1 MTVGF
6 LADLLKASINNSK
19 YLNKEIFGFSIDTR
33 TLKKN
38 ECFIALKEG
47 HKYLANIKKCVCVIV
62 DNDFTSNDFAVL
74 KVNDTKETF
83 KELALYFR
91 NNFKG
96 KVIGITGSNGKTT
109 TKELLASVLN
119 KQYKTFKS
127 YKNNNND
134 IGIPLNLFKLNNTYK
149 YAVFELGMNHAGE
162 IRDLVK
168 IVKPNI
174 ALITNIGTAHIGNLG
189 SKNNIYKAKMEISDN
204 NILFVNG
211 LDKYLK
217 KTKNAFKVN
226 YKNIDFEVKNIKE
239 NKKYI
244 EFDLYIDKK
253 YHIKYHIPSKEQ
265 LTNVLLVI
273 AVALYLK
280 VRPKLIVK
288 TLNHFKAIDNR
299 MDIKKIKKS
308 IIINDAYN
316 SNYESLMA
324 GLNSLKCYQKDK
336 ICIIGDIL
344 ELGDKTKEIYKKITK
359 KLKELNYKYIFV
371 GQNTFNIKIENSL
384 YFNNVDELINYYF
397 QNKQEF
403 LNKVI
408 YIKGSNGIN
417 LLKFA
422 NVLNKH

>member
-38 ECFIALKEG
+38 DCFIALKEG
-47 HKYLANIKKCVCVIV
+47 HKYLINIKKCVCVIV
-62 DNDFTSNDFAVL
+62 DNDFTSNNFAVL
-74 KVNDTKETF
+74 KVNDTKEAF

-119 KQYKTFKS
+119 KQNKTFKS

-217 KTKNAFKVN
+217 KAKNAFKVN
-226 YKNIDFEVKNIKE
+226 YKNIDFEVKDIKE
-239 NKKYI
+239 NKSYI

-265 LTNVLLVI
+265 ITNVLLVI

-280 VRPKLIVK
+280 VKPKLIAK

-299 MDIKKIKKS
+299 MDTKKIKKS
-308 IIINDAYN
+308 VIINDAYN

-397 QNKQEF
+397 QNKKEF
-403 LNKVI
+403 LNRVI

-422 NVLNKH
+422 NALKKH

>member
-47 HKYLANIKKCVCVIV
+47 HKYLINIKKCVCVIV
-62 DNDFTSNDFAVL
+62 DNDFTSNNFAVL
-74 KVNDTKETF
+74 KVNDTKEAF

-119 KQYKTFKS
+119 KQNKTFKS

-217 KTKNAFKVN
+217 KAKNAFKVN
-226 YKNIDFEVKNIKE
+226 YKNIDFEVKDIKE
-239 NKKYI
+239 NKSYI

-265 LTNVLLVI
+265 ITNVLLVI

-280 VRPKLIVK
+280 VKPKLIAK

-299 MDIKKIKKS
+299 MDTKKIKKS
-308 IIINDAYN
+308 VIINDAYN

-397 QNKQEF
+397 QNKKEF
-403 LNKVI
+403 LNRVI

-422 NVLNKH
+422 NALKKH

>member
-6 LADLLKASINNSK
+6 LADLLKASINNSR
-19 YLNKEIFGFSIDTR
+19 YLKKEIFGFSIDTR

-47 HKYLANIKKCVCVIV
+47 HKYLTNIKKCVCAIV

-74 KVNDTKETF
+74 KVNDTKEAF

-96 KVIGITGSNGKTT
+96 KMIGITGSNGKTT
-109 TKELLASVLN
+109 TKELLSSVLN
-119 KQYKTFKS
+119 KQHKTFKS

-162 IRDLVK
+162 IKDLVK

-204 NILFVNG
+204 NVLFVNG

-226 YKNIDFEVKNIKE
+226 YKNTDFEVKNIKE
-239 NKKYI
+239 NKSYI

-265 LTNVLLVI
+265 ITNVLLVI

-280 VRPKLIVK
+280 VKPKLIVK
-288 TLNHFKAIDNR
+288 ALNHFKAIDNR
-299 MDIKKIKKS
+299 MNIKMIKKK

-316 SNYESLMA
+316 SNYESLIA

-371 GQNTFNIKIENSL
+371 GENTSYIKVENSL
-384 YFNNVDELINYYF
+384 YFSNVDELINYYY
-397 QNKQEF
+397 QNKKEF

-422 NVLNKH
+422 NVLKKH

>member
-1 MTVGF
+1 
-6 LADLLKASINNSK
+6 
-19 YLNKEIFGFSIDTR
+19 
-33 TLKKN
+33 
-38 ECFIALKEG
+38 
-47 HKYLANIKKCVCVIV
+47 
-62 DNDFTSNDFAVL
+62 
-74 KVNDTKETF
+74 
-83 KELALYFR
+83 
-91 NNFKG
+91 
-96 KVIGITGSNGKTT
+96 
-109 TKELLASVLN
+109 
-119 KQYKTFKS
+119 
-127 YKNNNND
+127 
-134 IGIPLNLFKLNNTYK
+134 
-149 YAVFELGMNHAGE
+149 MNHAGE

-189 SKNNIYKAKMEISDN
+189 SKNNIYKAKMEISNN

-217 KTKNAFKVN
+217 RTKNAFKVN

-280 VRPKLIVK
+280 VKPKLIVK
-288 TLNHFKAIDNR
+288 ALNHFKAINNR

-324 GLNSLKCYQKDK
+324 GLNSLKCYQKEK

-344 ELGDKTKEIYKKITK
+344 ELGDKTKKIYKKITK

-397 QNKQEF
+397 QNKKEF

-422 NVLNKH
+422 NVLKKH